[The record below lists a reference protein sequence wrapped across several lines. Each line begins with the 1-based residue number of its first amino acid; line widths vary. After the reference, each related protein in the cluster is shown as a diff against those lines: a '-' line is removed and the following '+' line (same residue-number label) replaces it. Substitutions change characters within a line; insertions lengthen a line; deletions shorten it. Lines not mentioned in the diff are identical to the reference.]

1 MFGIII
7 IIILFLFWVLINN
20 TTPNNNNI
28 QENINIIDNLNGM
41 QFERYFAE
49 LLKTEG
55 FYSIQVT
62 KGSGDYGVDII
73 AIKDKQRYAFQCKRY
88 SKKVGPKPIGEVL
101 RGMKMYD
108 CSKGVVITNNYF
120 TEQAK
125 KEAIVCNVELWDRN
139 KISSILKR
147 VNKKIIDDTMS
158 IEENQNKDCQEEK
171 VIEKFHKKKE
181 ECKVS
186 QEERKMQEMTLLQY
200 KEIAKKI
207 QLLYFE
213 LGYKVMVTDI
223 NTKSK
228 YTTTYRIIHENNVDI
243 LSIGNQI
250 INKIGCENVRIRNDD
265 DKHIKIIIPKEVS
278 WNENT

>member
-7 IIILFLFWVLINN
+7 IIILLIFWALINN
-20 TTPNNNNI
+20 TTPSNNNI
-28 QENINIIDNLNGM
+28 QYNINIIDNLNGM

-125 KEAIVCNVELWDRN
+125 KEAIVCNIELWDRN
-139 KISSILKR
+139 KIISILSKLTKET
-147 VNKKIIDDTMS
+147 VDNTILEQEKSIVEYKQEKNKEIY
-158 IEENQNKDCQEEK
+158 
-171 VIEKFHKKKE
+171 
-181 ECKVS
+181 
-186 QEERKMQEMTLLQY
+186 QEERKTKEMSLNQY
-200 KEIAKKI
+200 KEMAKKI
-207 QLLYFE
+207 QLLYLE
-213 LGYKVMVTDI
+213 LGYKVVVTNI
-223 NTKSK
+223 NTKNK
-228 YTTTYRIIHENNVDI
+228 YTTTYRVIHENNVDI